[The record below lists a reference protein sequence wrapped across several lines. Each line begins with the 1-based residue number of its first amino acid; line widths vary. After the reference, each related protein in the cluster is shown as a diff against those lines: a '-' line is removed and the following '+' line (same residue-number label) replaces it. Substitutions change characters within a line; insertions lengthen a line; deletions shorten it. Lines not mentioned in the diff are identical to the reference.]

1 MSGEEAKLKLK
12 IEQAEAAVA
21 RAQKD
26 YEEAEPGSSKDS
38 CLQLLLAEKASLL
51 AKEKAL
57 EQVREKDLLQQ
68 RAAAGSSENM
78 VDMRQQLV
86 RIEAATLNTFHHMFA
101 PSISDLSQRSKLAK
115 RICTTTY
122 NVDDRPAGQL
132 WCMVLGRYLQ
142 DDMVKASHIYKRD
155 WPAQIAALLKL
166 GVDTAANLFSAQ
178 KKIESAFDKFRLIIV
193 PNNLSDYTVSL
204 SLLDLFAWGV
214 RRCHHSAKSHNWF
227 CGVQLHILDPSLGS
241 EMINNTIL
249 NASGAAVKFADIDG
263 TALQFVTETRPAK
276 RAFAWHAEEALH
288 FGKAVGWPA
297 ASLLTVPPSAW
308 SSETCDSS
316 IRDRYFHDLLELQA
330 ASVSDQDE
338 GLHD

>member
-1 MSGEEAKLKLK
+1 
-12 IEQAEAAVA
+12 
-21 RAQKD
+21 
-26 YEEAEPGSSKDS
+26 
-38 CLQLLLAEKASLL
+38 
-51 AKEKAL
+51 
-57 EQVREKDLLQQ
+57 
-68 RAAAGSSENM
+68 M
-78 VDMRQQLV
+78 VDMRQQLA

-122 NVDDRPAGQL
+122 NADDRPAGQL
-132 WCMVLGRYLQ
+132 WCMVLGRYLR
-142 DDMVKASHIYKRD
+142 DDMIKASHIYKRD
-155 WPAQIAALLKL
+155 WPAQTAVSSQFALSVAFLLLQLLFVCFHDTSCIVQAQLKL
-166 GVDTAANLFSAQ
+166 DVDTAANLFSAQ

-204 SLLDLFAWGV
+204 SFLDLFAWGV

-227 CGVQLHILDPSLGS
+227 CGVQLHILDPSLSS

-249 NASGAAVKFADIDG
+249 SASGAAVKFADIDG

-308 SSETCDSS
+308 SSDTCDSS
-316 IRDRYFHDLLELQA
+316 IRDQYFHDLLELQA

-338 GLHD
+338 G

>member
-1 MSGEEAKLKLK
+1 M
-12 IEQAEAAVA
+12 I
-21 RAQKD
+21 
-26 YEEAEPGSSKDS
+26 
-38 CLQLLLAEKASLL
+38 
-51 AKEKAL
+51 
-57 EQVREKDLLQQ
+57 
-68 RAAAGSSENM
+68 
-78 VDMRQQLV
+78 DMRQQLA

-101 PSISDLSQRSKLAK
+101 PSISDLSQPSKLAK

-122 NVDDRPAGQL
+122 NANDRPAGQL
-132 WCMVLGRYLQ
+132 WCTVLGRYLQ
-142 DDMVKASHIYKRD
+142 DDMIKASHIYKRD
-155 WPAQIAALLKL
+155 WPAQTAVTLSFACLLLQLLSVCCHDTSCIVQALLKL

-193 PNNLSDYTVSL
+193 PSNLSDYTVSS

-227 CGVQLHILDPSLGS
+227 CGVQLHILDPSLDS

-249 NASGAAVKFADIDG
+249 DASGAAVKFADIDG

-288 FGKAVGWPA
+288 FGKAVGCPA
-297 ASLLTVPPSAW
+297 ASLLTVPASAW
-308 SSETCDSS
+308 SSDTCDSS
-316 IRDRYFHDLLELQA
+316 IRDQHFHDLLELQA

-338 GLHD
+338 GLLD

>member
-1 MSGEEAKLKLK
+1 MSGKTTFCLAATTGKVLPEADATIQSTAAISAGIQDALNLGSVLRLTSLRGHHRHRMSGEEAKLKLK

-68 RAAAGSSENM
+68 RAAAGAGSSENM

-101 PSISDLSQRSKLAK
+101 PSISDLSQRS
-115 RICTTTY
+115 
-122 NVDDRPAGQL
+122 
-132 WCMVLGRYLQ
+132 RYLQ

-193 PNNLSDYTVSL
+193 PNNLSDYT
-204 SLLDLFAWGV
+204 
-214 RRCHHSAKSHNWF
+214 
-227 CGVQLHILDPSLGS
+227 LHILDPSL
-241 EMINNTIL
+241 
-249 NASGAAVKFADIDG
+249 
-263 TALQFVTETRPAK
+263 ALPRSTPTR
-276 RAFAWHAEEALH
+276 
-288 FGKAVGWPA
+288 
-297 ASLLTVPPSAW
+297 T
-308 SSETCDSS
+308 
-316 IRDRYFHDLLELQA
+316 
-330 ASVSDQDE
+330 
-338 GLHD
+338 

>member
-1 MSGEEAKLKLK
+1 M
-12 IEQAEAAVA
+12 I
-21 RAQKD
+21 
-26 YEEAEPGSSKDS
+26 
-38 CLQLLLAEKASLL
+38 
-51 AKEKAL
+51 
-57 EQVREKDLLQQ
+57 DL
-68 RAAAGSSENM
+68 
-78 VDMRQQLV
+78 RQQLA

-155 WPAQIAALLKL
+155 WPAQTAVSSQLALSIAVLLLKLLFTCCHDTSCIVQALLKL

-178 KKIESAFDKFRLIIV
+178 KKIQSAFDKFRLIIV

-214 RRCHHSAKSHNWF
+214 RRCHHSAKSHNRF

-308 SSETCDSS
+308 SSDTCDSS

>member
-1 MSGEEAKLKLK
+1 MTHHVLCRHCSSG
-12 IEQAEAAVA
+12 V
-21 RAQKD
+21 RH
-26 YEEAEPGSSKDS
+26 SS
-38 CLQLLLAEKASLL
+38 
-51 AKEKAL
+51 
-57 EQVREKDLLQQ
+57 
-68 RAAAGSSENM
+68 
-78 VDMRQQLV
+78 QLV
-86 RIEAATLNTFHHMFA
+86 F
-101 PSISDLSQRSKLAK
+101 
-115 RICTTTY
+115 CTE
-122 NVDDRPAGQL
+122 
-132 WCMVLGRYLQ
+132 
-142 DDMVKASHIYKRD
+142 
-155 WPAQIAALLKL
+155 
-166 GVDTAANLFSAQ
+166 
-178 KKIESAFDKFRLIIV
+178 ESAFDKFRLIIV
-193 PNNLSDYTVSL
+193 PNNLSDYTVSS

-308 SSETCDSS
+308 SSDTCDSS
-316 IRDRYFHDLLELQA
+316 IRDQYFHDLLEMQV